1 MSAPEAKFFSRSS
14 VFTVDIQIK
23 WVRTSK
29 WQYSITIKTKDQY
42 ASIIEACEN
51 KNNLIFVALSI
62 PSHEQGDPIGPDGP
76 AAVLLV
82 LPNSRNNN
90 RFRFNQSKELVIRV
104 YTKYTK
110 FIKKN
115 IYHTIPTG
123 SFKNTSLVFSNTP
136 SFGIF
141 NPSSNPL
148 CPQ

>member
-1 MSAPEAKFFSRSS
+1 MPAPEAKFFSR

-23 WVRTSK
+23 WVITSK